1 MHMRHVILSA
11 FLLVLVGAAAAAAEK
26 EKSAPAES
34 KGEELLA
41 RITAAYMDG
50 NLDDLEKA
58 FAARPAEMARL
69 TRAQRADVDY
79 VRQALAEC
87 RPPWWST
94 LKVGKKVSFQ
104 TSILGKPL
112 SVTYDPDSKGNTNFK
127 AGEAK
132 VETSL
137 GAEGLSV
144 DNTDPGQYGFLKGD
158 LAGLAVWYSLG
169 SAAALSGIPQ
179 RQFAVLGDKDQLR
192 FALYRDFRGNL
203 TALYYGT
210 PPIRRWGMHIYLAAF
225 MPEYGKG
232 DAAAAR
238 KAAAAMFLVEV
249 LKSPSTYPSLPLP
262 DTLEADG
269 AEAKLAVHYK
279 FKIGRKDDWTIA
291 EDKAFRAAVKAF
303 AFANEQK
310 VLEGGKVTLPNNLTF
325 AMMPG
330 EDAQFQ
336 AQRDKFIKTLFDK
349 VKAGGK

>member
-1 MHMRHVILSA
+1 MRHVILSA

-50 NLDDLEKA
+50 NWEELDKA
-58 FAARPAEMARL
+58 LSARPAEMARL
-69 TRAQRADVDY
+69 TRTQRADVDY

-87 RPPWWST
+87 RPPWWNT
-94 LKVGKKVSFQ
+94 LKADKKASFQ
-104 TSILGKPL
+104 PVIWGRTL
-112 SVTYDPDSKGNTNFK
+112 SVTCDPDAKGETNFK
-127 AGEAK
+127 AGDPK
-132 VETSL
+132 VAVIL
-137 GAEGLSV
+137 GPESAAV
-144 DNTDPGQYGFLKGD
+144 DSPDAGEYGFLKGD
-158 LAGLAVWYSLG
+158 LAGLGIWNTLG
-169 SAAALSGIPQ
+169 GAAGLSGLTPKQTVII
-179 RQFAVLGDKDQLR
+179 GDKDKLR
-192 FALYRDFRGNL
+192 FSLYVGFRGSL

-210 PPIRRWGMHIYLAAF
+210 PPIRRWGLHIFLAAF

-232 DAAAAR
+232 DMAAAR
-238 KAAAAMFLVEV
+238 RAAAAMFLVEV

-262 DTLEADG
+262 DSLEAEK
-269 AEAKLAVHYK
+269 AEEKLAVHYK
-279 FKIGRKDDWTIA
+279 FMVTRKSAWTIA

-330 EDAQFQ
+330 EDEQYQ
-336 AQRDKFIKTLFDK
+336 AQRDKFIKAAYDK
-349 VKAGGK
+349 IKAAAK